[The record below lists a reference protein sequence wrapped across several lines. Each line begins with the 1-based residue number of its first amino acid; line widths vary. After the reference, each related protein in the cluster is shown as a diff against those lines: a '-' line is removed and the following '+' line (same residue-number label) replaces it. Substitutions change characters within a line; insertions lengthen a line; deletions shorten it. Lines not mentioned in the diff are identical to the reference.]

1 MKNTFKD
8 QDPQETQEW
17 IESIEDTLEEHG
29 YERTRFLLETL
40 IKYAQ
45 TKGARLPF
53 NTSTPFTNTILPS
66 QQPSYPGDRDLERN
80 IKSIVRWNAMAMV
93 TKANKKTPGIGGHIS
108 TYASAATIYEVAFNH
123 FLKGP
128 DCPSGQDLV
137 FYQRHASPGMYSRSY
152 LEGRLTKT
160 NLQNFRREL
169 APGGGLSSYPHPYL
183 MPDFWQFA
191 TVSMGLGPLMA
202 IYQARFMRYMIDRGF
217 MNDTGRKVLPF
228 WVMGKWMS
236 QNQKAH

>member
-93 TKANKKTPGIGGHIS
+93 TKANKK
-108 TYASAATIYEVAFNH
+108 
-123 FLKGP
+123 
-128 DCPSGQDLV
+128 
-137 FYQRHASPGMYSRSY
+137 FY
-152 LEGRLTKT
+152 T
-160 NLQNFRREL
+160 
-169 APGGGLSSYPHPYL
+169 
-183 MPDFWQFA
+183 
-191 TVSMGLGPLMA
+191 
-202 IYQARFMRYMIDRGF
+202 RYWRAYFYICFCGY
-217 MNDTGRKVLPF
+217 NI
-228 WVMGKWMS
+228 
-236 QNQKAH
+236 